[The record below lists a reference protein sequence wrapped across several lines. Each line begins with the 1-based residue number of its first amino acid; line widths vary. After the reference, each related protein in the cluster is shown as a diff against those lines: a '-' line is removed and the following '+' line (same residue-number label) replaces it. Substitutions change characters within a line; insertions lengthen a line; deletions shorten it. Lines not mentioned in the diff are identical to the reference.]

1 MKCTSKRIYQFLSVL
16 GVVVLLLGSLTAC
29 GAKQYGFAYDRN
41 RNNTSFSVAA
51 SMEGSTLDPFAK
63 SLCVVTQDITTG
75 TDVDMADATAAG
87 LFEIHSGKVIYAK
100 NVHERLNP
108 ASLTKVMTAL
118 CALKYGKLD
127 DILTATENV
136 YVTESGAVKLG
147 VTAGDTMTME
157 QALYGLMLKSAN
169 DVANLVAEHIGGSV
183 EGFVNLM
190 NETAASIG
198 ATNTHFTN
206 PHGLTDPEHYTTAYD
221 MYLILNEAVKYDKF
235 LELIQEQ
242 TYTSVYHDK
251 DGNEKKIDLANSN
264 AYLKGEAIAPENVTV
279 VGGKTGTTNAAG
291 NCLILYCRN
300 ASGDPY
306 ISIILQAKDRTILY
320 TEMTDLL
327 NEIK

>member
-1 MKCTSKRIYQFLSVL
+1 MI
-16 GVVVLLLGSLTAC
+16 
-29 GAKQYGFAYDRN
+29 
-41 RNNTSFSVAA
+41 
-51 SMEGSTLDPFAK
+51 
-63 SLCVVTQDITTG
+63 
-75 TDVDMADATAAG
+75 MA
-87 LFEIHSGKVIYAK
+87 FQRIYAK

-221 MYLILNEAVKYDKF
+221 MYLI
-235 LELIQEQ
+235 
-242 TYTSVYHDK
+242 
-251 DGNEKKIDLANSN
+251 
-264 AYLKGEAIAPENVTV
+264 
-279 VGGKTGTTNAAG
+279 
-291 NCLILYCRN
+291 
-300 ASGDPY
+300 
-306 ISIILQAKDRTILY
+306 
-320 TEMTDLL
+320 
-327 NEIK
+327 

>member
-1 MKCTSKRIYQFLSVL
+1 M
-16 GVVVLLLGSLTAC
+16 
-29 GAKQYGFAYDRN
+29 
-41 RNNTSFSVAA
+41 
-51 SMEGSTLDPFAK
+51 
-63 SLCVVTQDITTG
+63 
-75 TDVDMADATAAG
+75 
-87 LFEIHSGKVIYAK
+87 
-100 NVHERLNP
+100 
-108 ASLTKVMTAL
+108 
-118 CALKYGKLD
+118 
-127 DILTATENV
+127 
-136 YVTESGAVKLG
+136 
-147 VTAGDTMTME
+147 
-157 QALYGLMLKSAN
+157 MLKSAN